1 MPIIGATAHHSTNCN
16 RYPTRRRSIV
26 TGANGRYS
34 FRSVV
39 LKRYVVP
46 PGSLIENRLGQLGRH
61 GCDIAHIHFF
71 VSAFGMR
78 KLMMQTNAVSLK

>member
-1 MPIIGATAHHSTNCN
+1 MPIIYEKAHHSTSCN
-16 RYPTRRRSIV
+16 RHSTRRRSIV

-39 LKRYVVP
+39 LNGYVVP
-46 PGSLIENRLGQLGRH
+46 PGSLIEKRLGQLGRH
-61 GCDIAHIHFF
+61 GCDLAHIHFF

-78 KLMMQTNAVSLK
+78 KLMMQTNAVFLK